1 MVAGGNLDWIAAGM
15 LPDDFIAQVDATEV
29 GKLTEPFHASTGW
42 HIVEVLDRRVQ
53 DVTEDNKRYQ
63 AQQILRERKFE
74 SELENWLTEIR
85 DTNFID
91 IKEDALD

>member
-1 MVAGGNLDWIAAGM
+1 MKQGEH
-15 LPDDFIAQVDATEV
+15 DATEV